1 MRIPASAIP
10 FSSVYRR
17 GISIGISDMLA
28 YRGSFF
34 VQFFFQL
41 FPLVTA
47 IFLWRAVYHSGG
59 AGMAPGGYSENTMLS
74 YFVLMNMIRLATFVE
89 DMQWTLPQQIRKGE
103 LNKYLVRPV
112 DFVMMEWHMRM
123 GQALMALILL
133 IIPAGLVFF
142 FARAIMVV
150 PAEGWRWGA
159 FVLSIFMGLQIGF
172 LVSICVGFT
181 AFWVL
186 ENSSLQYAIFPIQM
200 LLAGGWFPL
209 EMLPAKVFAVV
220 SKLPWAY
227 ETYLPMR
234 IYLGR
239 LDLDG
244 AIEGLLGQCVWVALL
259 AALSFGMWRRGLKRY
274 AAVGG

>member
-1 MRIPASAIP
+1 MIRASMIP

-17 GISIGISDMLA
+17 GIGIGLSDMLA

-47 IFLWRAVYHSGG
+47 IYLWRAVYHSGG
-59 AGMAPGGYSENTMLS
+59 AAMAAGGYDEHTMLS

-123 GQALMALILL
+123 GQALMAFILL
-133 IIPAGLVFF
+133 LIPAGLVFW
-142 FARAIMVV
+142 FARAIMIV
-150 PAEGWRWGA
+150 PAESWRWGA
-159 FVLSIFMGLQIGF
+159 FFLSIFLGLQIGF

-186 ENSSLQYAIFPIQM
+186 EHSSLQYAIFPIQM
-200 LLAGGWFPL
+200 LRAGGWFPL

-220 SKLPWAY
+220 SRLPWAY

-239 LDLDG
+239 LDAAG
-244 AIEGLLGQCVWVALL
+244 ALAGLAGQGVWVALL
-259 AALSFGMWRRGLKRY
+259 AALSYGLWRRGLKRY